1 MRLELRSGRDRMP
14 AMPTPPPFPVASRR
28 GAALVLLLGLLA
40 GCGRKGELYLP
51 DEDKETAKQP
61 AGTQPPGSD
70 GTAPPPGPTETET
83 LPDLEED

>member
-1 MRLELRSGRDRMP
+1 
-14 AMPTPPPFPVASRR
+14 MPTPPPFPVASRR

>member
-1 MRLELRSGRDRMP
+1 MP
-14 AMPTPPPFPVASRR
+14 AMPNPQPFLVASRR
-28 GAALVLLLGLLA
+28 GAALLLLGLLA

-61 AGTQPPGSD
+61 TATQPPGGT
-70 GTAPPPGPTETET
+70 GTATPPGPTETET